1 MQDWWKATFPK
12 GRQTLT
18 ITDANGYPV
27 SIAYGEKGTGK
38 PLFLV
43 HGIGSW
49 SYNWRHS
56 VEPLSQ
62 YFRVIC
68 FDAKGYGF
76 SEKPMYREKHEHQI
90 IELERIISAL
100 CDEPAVV
107 VAESLG
113 ALISLGVALA
123 YPKLLARL
131 VVVNVPIFP
140 ERLPHWGML
149 MLSQMPLE
157 LVQTLDRV
165 RLPYFLAPLFREI
178 MAIERRGVL
187 FDASI
192 LTQEDVYWISYPF
205 IELPGTVAKVAEDLR
220 IAAREIEHLQENK
233 PNLIAKIQ
241 KNLRGIKCPTLIL
254 WGEQDSWYPPS
265 DGEKLRSLIPGSKL
279 EIIPN
284 CGHDASSGRP
294 DAVNPAILKFLRDTN
309 FIDSVDASQR
319 RSSS

>member
-12 GRQTLT
+12 GRQTLK
-18 ITDANGYPV
+18 IIDANGHPV

-49 SYNWRHS
+49 SYNWRRS

-62 YFRVIC
+62 HFRVIC

-76 SEKPMYREKHEHQI
+76 SEKTVCRERHDHQI

-100 CDEPAVV
+100 SDEPAVV

-113 ALISLGVALA
+113 ALTSLAVAQE
-123 YPKLLARL
+123 YPELIARL

-149 MLSQMPLE
+149 LLSHMPLE
-157 LVQTLDRV
+157 LIQTIDYA
-165 RLPYFLAPLFREI
+165 RLVYLLAPLVREM
-178 MAIERRGVL
+178 MAIERRTVL
-187 FDASI
+187 FDTSV
-192 LTQEDVYWISYPF
+192 LTQSDVYWISYPF
-205 IELPGTVAKVAEDLR
+205 IEFPGAVTKVAEELQ

-233 PNLIAKIQ
+233 PNLIGKIQ
-241 KNLRGIKCPTLIL
+241 NNLGAIKCPTLIL
-254 WGEQDSWYPPS
+254 WGEQDSWYPCS
-265 DGEKLRSLIPGSKL
+265 DGEKLRSRIPNSSL
-279 EIIPN
+279 QILPN
-284 CGHDASSGRP
+284 CGHDASSGCP
-294 DAVNPAILKFLRDTN
+294 EAVNAAILKFLCDTD
-309 FIDSVDASQR
+309 FPTAADLS
-319 RSSS
+319 